1 MKAYYLIKNGSSE
14 TAFELRDLKLN
25 DPNDNEVMIETEVFG
40 LNFADVM
47 ARLGYYKACPPLPA
61 VIGYD
66 VVGKIIKKGKNV
78 NDLKIGQRVT
88 ALTRFGAYATHVIAN
103 YHGVVPIKEDTD
115 AAEATALATQY
126 STAYYAAEY
135 SMNLH
140 EGEHVLIQAA
150 AGGVGTALIQ
160 MAKRKGCIVYGTAG
174 SEKKLEYLK
183 SQGVDYPINYREHDF
198 YEYIKKQRGEKSMD
212 VIFDSIGGNYVKKGL
227 KLLAPGGRFAMYGA
241 AQIAGDSDKKS
252 LYRQL
257 KTLFDFG
264 KNRPTQFFAL
274 SQSLIGVNMLQI
286 GDHKPYILKE
296 CMTEVVDLYNKNE
309 LKPVV
314 SKVFKAE
321 DLAEAHNFLQKR
333 ESTGKVV
340 VKWSP

>member
-1 MKAYYLIKNGSSE
+1 MKAYYLIKNGKSE

-47 ARLGYYKACPPLPA
+47 ARLGYYKACPPLPT

-88 ALTRFGAYATHVIAN
+88 ALTRFGGYATHVITN
-103 YHGVVPIKEDTD
+103 YHGVVPIKEDSD

-126 STAYYAAEY
+126 ITAYYAAEF
-135 SMNLH
+135 SMNLR

-160 MAKRKGCIVYGTAG
+160 IATSKGCIVYGTAG
-174 SEKKLEYLK
+174 SEEKLDYLK
-183 SQGVDYPINYREHDF
+183 SQGVDYPINYKEYDF

-212 VIFDSIGGNYVKKGL
+212 AIFDSVGGNYVKKGL
-227 KLLAPGGRFAMYGA
+227 KLLAPGGRFVMYGA
-241 AQIAGDSDKKS
+241 SQIAGDSDKKS
-252 LYRQL
+252 IYRQL
-257 KTLFDFG
+257 KTLFGFG
-264 KNRPTQFFAL
+264 KNRPIKFLAQ

-286 GDHKPYILKE
+286 ADNKPYILKE
-296 CMTEVVDLYNKNE
+296 CMEKVVELYNENE
-309 LKPVV
+309 IKPVV

-333 ESTGKVV
+333 QSTGKVA
-340 VKWSP
+340 VKW

>member
-1 MKAYYLIKNGSSE
+1 MKAYYLIKNGSSDA
-14 TAFELRDLKLN
+14 AFELRELKLN

-47 ARLGYYKACPPLPA
+47 ARLGYYRACPPLPT

-78 NDLKIGQRVT
+78 NDLDTGQRVT
-88 ALTRFGAYATHVIAN
+88 ALTRFGAYATHVNTN
-103 YHGVVPIKEDTD
+103 YHGVVPIKEETD

-126 STAYYAAEY
+126 TTAYYAAELAG
-135 SMNLH
+135 SLH
-140 EGEHVLIQAA
+140 KGEHVLIQAA
-150 AGGVGTALIQ
+150 AGGVGTALVQ
-160 MAKRKGCIVYGTAG
+160 LAKRRGCIVYGTAG
-174 SEKKLEYLK
+174 SEEKLEYLK
-183 SQGVDYPINYREHDF
+183 SQGVDFPINYREHDF

-212 VIFDSIGGNYVKKGL
+212 AVFDSIGGNYVKKGL
-227 KLLAPGGRFAMYGA
+227 KLLAPGGRLAMYGA
-241 AQIAGDSDKKS
+241 AQIAGNSDKKS

-257 KTLFDFG
+257 KTLFGFG
-264 KNRPTQFFAL
+264 KNRPTQFFAE

-286 GDHKPYILKE
+286 GDHKPYILKK
-296 CMTEVVDLYNKNE
+296 CMSEVVDLYNKNE

-333 ESTGKVV
+333 QSVGKIVM
-340 VKWSP
+340 KW